1 GELVRR
7 RLARTGVIGHGAG
20 RIRGQGPALL
30 RSRLGRA
37 VAARQDLLA
46 RGGGPVLVPS
56 GGKGADED
64 RAEGEAMTE
73 YLIEEAGVP
82 AERVMAETES
92 ATTEENLIFSHR
104 LLDEAGH
111 QGPYLVA

>member
-1 GELVRR
+1 
-7 RLARTGVIGHGAG
+7 
-20 RIRGQGPALL
+20 
-30 RSRLGRA
+30 
-37 VAARQDLLA
+37 
-46 RGGGPVLVPS
+46 
-56 GGKGADED
+56 
-64 RAEGEAMTE
+64 MTE

-111 QGPYLVA
+111 QGPYLVATSRYHAFPAAQLARKHGYEDDATSGRTTLYFLPSATLREFIATMTSHNVA